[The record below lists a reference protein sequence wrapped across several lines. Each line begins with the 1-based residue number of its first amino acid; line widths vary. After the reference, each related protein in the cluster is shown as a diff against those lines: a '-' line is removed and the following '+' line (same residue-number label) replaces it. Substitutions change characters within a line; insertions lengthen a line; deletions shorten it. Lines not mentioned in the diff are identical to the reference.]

1 MIPMSILHQLGE
13 HSYYIDGP
21 AKIGLVKVGEQEVC
35 LIDSGND
42 KDAGR
47 RIKKLL
53 EEKGWILQSIFN
65 THSNA
70 DHVGGNRYLQ
80 RQTGCSIYASG
91 IECALTRH
99 PLLEPSF
106 IFGGYP
112 PKELRH
118 KFFIA
123 QESNVE
129 YLTREVLPK
138 GWECIPLPGH
148 FFDML
153 GFRTM
158 DDVVYLADCLAS
170 KETLEKY
177 QMVFL
182 YDVEAQLET
191 LKKVE
196 QMQARFFVPSHAP
209 VLEDVK
215 ELVHLN
221 ALKIKEIGDQIVG
234 LCREP
239 KSFEEVLQK
248 LFNHYGL
255 TLNFDQYALVG
266 STVRSTLVW
275 LKESGRMEAFFEDNL
290 LFWRSC

>member
-1 MIPMSILHQLGE
+1 MVSTLHQLGE

-21 AKIGLVKVGEQEVC
+21 AKVGLVKVGEQEVC

-47 RIKKLL
+47 RIKRLL
-53 EEKGWILQSIFN
+53 EEKGWNLRSIFN

-80 RQTGCSIYASG
+80 QQTGCSIYAPG
-91 IECALTRH
+91 MECALTRH

-118 KFFIA
+118 KFFMA
-123 QESNVE
+123 PESKVD
-129 YLTREVLPK
+129 YLTREALPQ
-138 GWECIPLPGH
+138 GMESIPLPGH
-148 FFDML
+148 FFDMV
-153 GFRTM
+153 GFRTK
-158 DDVVYLADCLAS
+158 DDVVYLADCLSS

-182 YDVEAQLET
+182 YDVAAQLDT
-191 LKKVE
+191 LRMVRE
-196 QMQARFFVPSHAP
+196 LQARFFVPSHAP
-209 VLEDVK
+209 VMEDVSD
-215 ELVHLN
+215 LVQIN
-221 ALKIKEIGDQIVG
+221 IEKIEEIGDRILE
-234 LCREP
+234 LCHEP
-239 KSFEEVLQK
+239 MIFEEVLQK
-248 LFNHYGL
+248 LFRHYGL

-266 STVRSTLVW
+266 STIRSTLVW
-275 LKESGRMEAFFEDNL
+275 LKEAERMEAYFEDNRL
-290 LFWRSC
+290 LWRSW

>member
-1 MIPMSILHQLGE
+1 MSTLHQLGE

-21 AKIGLVKVGEQEVC
+21 AKVGLMKVGEQEVC

-47 RIKKLL
+47 RIKRLL
-53 EEKGWILQSIFN
+53 EEKGWNLRSIFN

-80 RQTGCSIYASG
+80 QQTGCSIYAPG
-91 IECALTRH
+91 MECALTRH

-118 KFFIA
+118 KFFMA
-123 QESNVE
+123 PESKVD
-129 YLTREVLPK
+129 YLTREALPQ
-138 GWECIPLPGH
+138 GMESIPLPGH
-148 FFDML
+148 FFDMV
-153 GFRTM
+153 GFRTK
-158 DDVVYLADCLAS
+158 DDVVYLADCLSS

-182 YDVEAQLET
+182 YDVAAQLDT
-191 LKKVE
+191 LRMVRE
-196 QMQARFFVPSHAP
+196 LQARFFVPSHAP
-209 VLEDVK
+209 VMEDVSD
-215 ELVHLN
+215 LVQIN
-221 ALKIKEIGDQIVG
+221 IEKIEEIGDRILE
-234 LCREP
+234 LCHEP
-239 KSFEEVLQK
+239 MIFEEVLQK
-248 LFNHYGL
+248 LFRHYGL

-266 STVRSTLVW
+266 STIRSTLVW
-275 LKESGRMEAFFEDNL
+275 LKEAERMEAYFEDNRL
-290 LFWRSC
+290 LWRSW

>member
-1 MIPMSILHQLGE
+1 MSTLHQLGE

-21 AKIGLVKVGEQEVC
+21 AKVGLVKVGEQEVC

-47 RIKKLL
+47 RIKRLL
-53 EEKGWILQSIFN
+53 EEKGWNLRSIFN

-80 RQTGCSIYASG
+80 QQTGCSIYAPG
-91 IECALTRH
+91 MECALTRH

-123 QESNVE
+123 QESKVD
-129 YLTREVLPK
+129 YLTREALPQ
-138 GWECIPLPGH
+138 GMESIPLPGH
-148 FFDML
+148 FFNMV

-158 DDVVYLADCLAS
+158 DDVVYLADCLSS

-182 YDVEAQLET
+182 YDVAAQLDT
-191 LKKVE
+191 LRMVRE
-196 QMQARFFVPSHAP
+196 LQARFFVPSHAP
-209 VLEDVK
+209 VMEDVSD
-215 ELVHLN
+215 LVQIN
-221 ALKIKEIGDQIVG
+221 IEKIEEIGDRILE
-234 LCREP
+234 LCHEP
-239 KSFEEVLQK
+239 MIFEEVLQK
-248 LFNHYGL
+248 LFRHYGL

-266 STVRSTLVW
+266 STIRSTLVW
-275 LKESGRMEAFFEDNL
+275 LKEAERMEAYFEDNRL
-290 LFWRSC
+290 LWRSW